1 MARTQ
6 SEKYPEIREGI
17 MKTAAHLFARQGF
30 ASTTI
35 MDLSSAC
42 KSSRG
47 ALYHYFESKEDI
59 LFHLLKEHIDFLE
72 ASLQKATDS
81 ADAPE
86 EKLRALVRA
95 FMEINAGSRSE
106 QVVLLNDLSQLAD
119 TQQQSIIGSQNGL
132 VKIVESAIAEALR
145 SHKVDTKNVMVLT
158 MNLLGSLNYTYTWY
172 DAKGRVSPKEYADI
186 CLDVFLNGL
195 LPRR

>member
-132 VKIVESAIAEALR
+132 VKIVESATTDVLR
-145 SHKVDTKNVMVLT
+145 SHSVDTKNVMVLT

>member
-42 KSSRG
+42 KTSRG
-47 ALYHYFESKEDI
+47 ALYHYFDSKEDI
-59 LFHLLKEHIDFLE
+59 LFHLLKEHIEFLE
-72 ASLQKATDS
+72 TSLHKATS
-81 ADAPE
+81 GAGAPVD
-86 EKLRALVRA
+86 KLHALVRA

-106 QVVLLNDLSQLAD
+106 QVVLLNDLSQLAEA
-119 TQQQSIIGSQNGL
+119 QQHSIIASQNAL
-132 VKIVESAIAEALR
+132 VKIMESAIEEVLR
-145 SHKVDTKNVMVLT
+145 EHDVDTSNVTVLT

-172 DAKGRVSPKEYADI
+172 DANGRVSPKEYADI
-186 CLDVFLNGL
+186 CFDVFLNGL